1 MKNDKNFLRIIIAG
15 AGILVV
21 LVIAL
26 VAVLIWRSHNRDND
40 MQQGESLAAFSS
52 EEEGNLMREVL
63 QTSPVEDEESVLTG
77 TSDTPKV
84 SAGNFQVTM
93 TTEWNYPD
101 ISTPA
106 EDSYV
111 ENALG
116 NTLDTKFS
124 VVLKADENVVIY
136 ESPLL
141 PVGSY
146 TAGIPIKTELSPG
159 KYDCVVIYDLFS
171 PETGDPA
178 GTVRVGLVINIG
190 A

>member
-1 MKNDKNFLRIIIAG
+1 MKNDKNSIRFIIAG
-15 AGILVV
+15 AGVLVV

-26 VAVLIWRSHNRDND
+26 VAVLIWRSHNDNENV
-40 MQQGESLAAFSS
+40 QQGESLAAFSS
-52 EEEGNLMREVL
+52 EENVNGSREVL
-63 QTSPVEDEESVLTG
+63 ETTPVEDEGSVMPG

-84 SAGNFQVTM
+84 MDGNFQVTM

-111 ENALG
+111 ENAVS

-146 TAGIPIKTELSPG
+146 TAGIPIKTELAPG
-159 KYDCVVIYDLFS
+159 KYDCVVIYNLFS